1 MRRLLF
7 TLLIALI
14 GMSDILAGDR
24 SISRG
29 VVTPM
34 DDSSSNVID
43 IVFGGEPGTRFV
55 ATLKIHREN
64 GVEKHELA
72 ETVPSEHRYRGEALE
87 ASVRQL
93 TEGDLTVEVRKGG
106 NVSRS
111 SSRGENS
118 QLSLQIR

>member
-1 MRRLLF
+1 MRQ
-7 TLLIALI
+7 LLITFLIACI
-14 GMSDILAGDR
+14 GMSDLVAGDR
-24 SISRG
+24 STSRG

-34 DDSSSNVID
+34 DDSASNVIA
-43 IVFGGEPGTRFV
+43 IVFDGEPGTRFV
-55 ATLKIHREN
+55 ATLKIHRED
-64 GVEKHELA
+64 GIEKHELA

-93 TEGDLTVEVRKGG
+93 TEGSLTVEVRKSG